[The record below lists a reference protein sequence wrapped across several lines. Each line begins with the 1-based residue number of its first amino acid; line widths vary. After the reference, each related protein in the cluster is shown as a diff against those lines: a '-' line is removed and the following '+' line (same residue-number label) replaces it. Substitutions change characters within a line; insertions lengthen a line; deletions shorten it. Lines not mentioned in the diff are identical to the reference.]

1 MNSGENIIIG
11 PRLSGVR
18 ARMSCGYR
26 AHSGC
31 DRRSAASVDR
41 STDAS
46 VVFERGARRTRPRL
60 SVRQTRAYEAS
71 DVSIVE
77 EVDRWIL
84 VAGTR
89 GTRRS
94 DGCYYAA
101 SVGLATDATMQRLS
115 PSKIIQ

>member
-31 DRRSAASVDR
+31 DRRSA
-41 STDAS
+41 AS